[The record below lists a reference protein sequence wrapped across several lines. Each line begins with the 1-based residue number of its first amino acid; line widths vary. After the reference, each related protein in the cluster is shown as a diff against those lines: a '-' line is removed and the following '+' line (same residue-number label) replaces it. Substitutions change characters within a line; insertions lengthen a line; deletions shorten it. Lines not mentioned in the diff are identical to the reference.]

1 MASSAADEAQRM
13 INDLQAQ
20 VRLLNSKAAAAVD
33 RLADYEDE
41 IRLLRAEKQ
50 AREAR
55 EAQAQSRNSSG
66 YSSQMQGGFNNPSA
80 AAHAATQASPPP
92 PQYQQSRLSSL
103 RSLLGGGGNTT
114 QRRNP
119 SDAGMDFVSGVNN
132 TLTAS
137 NTPAPHPGTSTAL
150 SAGFNHQPDPFHTL
164 QSTLASERELR
175 LKAETNL
182 TQTQMELE
190 ELTAQLFGQANEM
203 VAEERRARSKLE
215 DRVRVLEKRE
225 REKGERLRK
234 LEGRI
239 ERVERVRGMLG

>member
-1 MASSAADEAQRM
+1 M

-41 IRLLRAEKQ
+41 IRAWRAEKQ

-55 EAQAQSRNSSG
+55 EAQQAQNNTE
-66 YSSQMQGGFNNPSA
+66 YPPQMQGSYNNPSGV
-80 AAHAATQASPPP
+80 ATGANASQASPPP
-92 PQYQQSRLSSL
+92 AQYQQSRLSSL
-103 RSLLGGGGNTT
+103 RSLLGGGGGNNT

-119 SDAGMDFVSGVNN
+119 SDSAMDFMPNPSYP
-132 TLTAS
+132 LSAS
-137 NTPAPHPGTSTAL
+137 NTPPPPNTAQQP
-150 SAGFNHQPDPFHTL
+150 GFNQHPDPFHTL

-215 DRVRVLEKRE
+215 ERVRVLEKRE
-225 REKGERLRK
+225 REKGERLKK
-234 LEGRI
+234 LEGRV